1 MNEIFVDISGRYATI
16 DRHDRG
22 HEAAQQFLENDY
34 LRLVTTDY
42 VMDETVTL
50 PQVRLGHSCA
60 VRFLDSLQASR
71 LVQLI
76 YLSQTQDA
84 TAQLFRNRPDK
95 GWSFTDCSS
104 FVLMQE
110 YRLKNALAFDD
121 RFRQAGVF
129 TQPRMATTAGLERSV
144 AARRGG

>member
-16 DRHDRG
+16 DRHDRS

-42 VMDETVTL
+42 VTDETVTL

-84 TAQLFRNRPDK
+84 TAQLFRNRPD
-95 GWSFTDCSS
+95 TR
-104 FVLMQE
+104 LE
-110 YRLKNALAFDD
+110 LYRLLF
-121 RFRQAGVF
+121 FRADAGIPLKKCTGV
-129 TQPRMATTAGLERSV
+129 
-144 AARRGG
+144 

>member
-1 MNEIFVDISGRYATI
+1 MNGIFVDTSGWYATI
-16 DRHDRG
+16 DRHDRS
-22 HEAAQQFLENDY
+22 HEAARQFLENNR

-50 PQVRLGHSCA
+50 LQVQLGHGCA

-76 YLSQTQDA
+76 YLSQAQIDA

-110 YRLKNALAFDD
+110 YRLINALAFDD
-121 RFRQAGVF
+121 HFRQAGFF
-129 TQPRMATTAGLERSV
+129 TQP
-144 AARRGG
+144 